1 MGQSLRIGGSRAV
14 KSDIVVT
21 DGGPPGAG
29 GAAPAV
35 EVRGITKRFGSVLA
49 LRGADLALYPGEI
62 LGLVGDNGA
71 GKSTLVNIISG
82 AVAPNGGEIFVGGQK
97 VHIGSPLDARRYG
110 IETVYQDLALAPD
123 LSVWAN
129 VFLGR
134 ERIVRGPMRYFGW
147 LDRRAMASEAREQ
160 LDRTRIRI
168 DSVDALVGK
177 LSGGQRQAVAVGRSA
192 AWGSRVLLLDEPTA
206 ALGVEQQERVGE
218 LVRNI
223 AAHGLP
229 VLLISHN
236 LPQVHELCSRVAVMF
251 QGRVIATVKTSESS
265 IDEIVSWITGAALV
279 TRRAE

>member
-1 MGQSLRIGGSRAV
+1 VAV
-14 KSDIVVT
+14 TRDIVVSK
-21 DGGPPGAG
+21 DGPSGAG
-29 GAAPAV
+29 GPSSAGGTPPVV

-82 AVAPNGGEIFVGGQK
+82 ALAPNGGEIFVGGEK

-134 ERIVRGPMRYFGW
+134 ERIVRGPMRLFGW

-218 LVRNI
+218 LVRSI
-223 AAHGLP
+223 AAQGLP

-251 QGRVIATVKTSESS
+251 QGRVIATLKPSESG

-279 TRRAE
+279 ARKPE

>member
-1 MGQSLRIGGSRAV
+1 MGGCVAV
-14 KSDIVVT
+14 TRDIVVSK
-21 DGGPPGAG
+21 DGPSGAG
-29 GAAPAV
+29 GPSSAGGTPVV

-82 AVAPNGGEIFVGGQK
+82 ALAPNGGEIFVGGEK

-134 ERIVRGPMRYFGW
+134 ERIVRGPMRLFGW

-218 LVRNI
+218 LVRSI
-223 AAHGLP
+223 AAQGLP

-251 QGRVIATVKTSESS
+251 QGRVIATLKPSESG

-279 TRRAE
+279 ARKPE